1 MLLSKPHFLPVLTIF
16 ISTYSIAQMTDIQT
30 LFSVAEKTHRIGIAK
45 KSKIVDARPAKIGE
59 VIVTNIKNE
68 GKETQSPPAKDGD
81 MVVKNRCPET
91 GNEEILVSKNKF
103 LQRYEGPL
111 SDKNTQLSDEW
122 QSYKP
127 KGIEM
132 EYFIVSPQDGNLK
145 FIAPW
150 GEEMVAYPGDAIVRT
165 PNDHKDTYR
174 IAKAAFLCT
183 YDIISPAKQ

>member
-1 MLLSKPHFLPVLTIF
+1 MLLNKFHFLSIFTIF
-16 ISTYSIAQMTDIQT
+16 ISTYSIAQITDIQM
-30 LFSVAEKTHRIGIAK
+30 LFSIAEKTHKVGIAK
-45 KSKIVDARPAKIGE
+45 KSKIVDARPAKAGE
-59 VIVTNIKNE
+59 IVITNIKNE
-68 GKETQSPPAKDGD
+68 GVETQSPPAKEGD

-111 SDKNTQLSDEW
+111 SDKNPQLSNEW

-150 GEEMVAYPGDAIVRT
+150 GEEMIAYPGDVIVRA

-174 IAKAAFLCT
+174 IAKAAFSCT
-183 YDIISPAKQ
+183 YEIINPAKQ